1 MSEALT
7 WTVHD
12 LATASTR
19 LQQDDLPDAERARL
33 EEISD
38 LAPELAAA
46 DAARLLQA

>member
-12 LATASTR
+12 LATAFTR

-38 LAPELAAA
+38 LAPELAA